1 MAEHSGNEDE
11 LGLDNVFEEPPRP
24 PTPPPTLTTY
34 HRQATRLKSD
44 ASEWS
49 TLDLQLV
56 GHHVL
61 WAQHLW
67 NAAIILAD
75 FLDLNSLELCRD
87 KAVLELG
94 AGGALP
100 SLVAA
105 LCGAHQVVITD
116 YPDAPLLDNI
126 TRNIDHNIPSHIHP
140 NVKAQGY
147 VWGTNPEKLFQCLDR
162 TNSAGDS
169 LVDARTVEKNAFDV
183 IILSDLIFNHSQ
195 HSALLDTCESALRPA
210 RRLEEVAQDEMK
222 SADPKKL
229 SHEPERAM
237 DISTPCVLVF
247 FSHHRPQYISRDLD
261 FFTRAKERGW
271 ICEQVVQTKMKAMF
285 PNDPGDEEV
294 RSTVH
299 GWILRRSGAIALK
312 LLAFLE
318 LLIIHERF
326 RSFFDA
332 QTRSPTLLQKLDP
345 VWIED
350 GQTPLN
356 LQSGYVG
363 IFDSILSYQNSLLL
377 KPTLPNNETP
387 WSLSFTPP
395 FAPCKPSVTLKF
407 ALKFVVYSPTIAE
420 TSLLVMRPSFI
431 VTALFALASTA
442 VATFDK
448 ACPPL
453 YGLKPL
459 NEGCTAVVKKGIL
472 GIPYCESTCTS
483 HPQPSGHYGKAKRN
497 QPILGPDGTLQ
508 RCPSAMTACPI
519 DPPPALNG
527 DRATAT
533 ISPNEPYEC
542 VKPSEDLYNC
552 GGCSSTG
559 LGISCVDLPG
569 VRGTSCTEGKCTIC
583 KFFNYMRAR
592 LVPDDLI

>member
-195 HSALLDTCESALRPA
+195 A
-210 RRLEEVAQDEMK
+210 RRGGAGRNEIGRWGCILW
-222 SADPKKL
+222 SSLTGNSIITIIDPKKL

-271 ICEQVVQTKMKAMF
+271 ICEQVVQTKMK
-285 PNDPGDEEV
+285 V
-294 RSTVH
+294 
-299 GWILRRSGAIALK
+299 
-312 LLAFLE
+312 
-318 LLIIHERF
+318 
-326 RSFFDA
+326 SFFCVRLRNFRENFTDCLA
-332 QTRSPTLLQKLDP
+332 LTRLPRFDRQCFPMIPVTRRFDP
-345 VWIED
+345 QYTD
-350 GQTPLN
+350 GY
-356 LQSGYVG
+356 YV
-363 IFDSILSYQNSLLL
+363 
-377 KPTLPNNETP
+377 
-387 WSLSFTPP
+387 
-395 FAPCKPSVTLKF
+395 
-407 ALKFVVYSPTIAE
+407 
-420 TSLLVMRPSFI
+420 
-431 VTALFALASTA
+431 
-442 VATFDK
+442 
-448 ACPPL
+448 
-453 YGLKPL
+453 
-459 NEGCTAVVKKGIL
+459 
-472 GIPYCESTCTS
+472 
-483 HPQPSGHYGKAKRN
+483 
-497 QPILGPDGTLQ
+497 
-508 RCPSAMTACPI
+508 
-519 DPPPALNG
+519 
-527 DRATAT
+527 DR
-533 ISPNEPYEC
+533 
-542 VKPSEDLYNC
+542 VQ
-552 GGCSSTG
+552 
-559 LGISCVDLPG
+559 
-569 VRGTSCTEGKCTIC
+569 
-583 KFFNYMRAR
+583 
-592 LVPDDLI
+592 

>member
-299 GWILRRSGAIALK
+299 GWILLPIGYYQDAFFERFTPQWSDRRQRWPPLTSQIPIKSNLILK

-350 GQTPLN
+350 DQTPLN

-420 TSLLVMRPSFI
+420 TNLLVMRPSFI

-453 YGLKPL
+453 YGLVPNVTKDKCICLLGLLKKPL

-533 ISPNEPYEC
+533 
-542 VKPSEDLYNC
+542 
-552 GGCSSTG
+552 
-559 LGISCVDLPG
+559 
-569 VRGTSCTEGKCTIC
+569 
-583 KFFNYMRAR
+583 MW
-592 LVPDDLI
+592 VPFVAYLNRD

>member
-1 MAEHSGNEDE
+1 MRSGQLNERKVHTRILGSTSSLLTFSILKEYPSLDSPGMDGPWLVIQLMAEHSGNEDE

-61 WAQHLW
+61 WAHW

-75 FLDLNSLELCRD
+75 FLDLNSMELCRD

-140 NVKAQGY
+140 NVKGY

-195 HSALLDTCESALRPA
+195 VGNAHTHSSTFQGTTTECYLLLYSRIQHSALLDTCESALRLA

-222 SADPKKL
+222 SAGGGKL

-299 GWILRRSGAIALK
+299 GWILRRSGAIAL
-312 LLAFLE
+312 
-318 LLIIHERF
+318 
-326 RSFFDA
+326 
-332 QTRSPTLLQKLDP
+332 
-345 VWIED
+345 
-350 GQTPLN
+350 
-356 LQSGYVG
+356 
-363 IFDSILSYQNSLLL
+363 
-377 KPTLPNNETP
+377 
-387 WSLSFTPP
+387 
-395 FAPCKPSVTLKF
+395 
-407 ALKFVVYSPTIAE
+407 
-420 TSLLVMRPSFI
+420 
-431 VTALFALASTA
+431 
-442 VATFDK
+442 
-448 ACPPL
+448 
-453 YGLKPL
+453 
-459 NEGCTAVVKKGIL
+459 
-472 GIPYCESTCTS
+472 
-483 HPQPSGHYGKAKRN
+483 
-497 QPILGPDGTLQ
+497 
-508 RCPSAMTACPI
+508 
-519 DPPPALNG
+519 
-527 DRATAT
+527 
-533 ISPNEPYEC
+533 
-542 VKPSEDLYNC
+542 
-552 GGCSSTG
+552 
-559 LGISCVDLPG
+559 
-569 VRGTSCTEGKCTIC
+569 
-583 KFFNYMRAR
+583 
-592 LVPDDLI
+592 